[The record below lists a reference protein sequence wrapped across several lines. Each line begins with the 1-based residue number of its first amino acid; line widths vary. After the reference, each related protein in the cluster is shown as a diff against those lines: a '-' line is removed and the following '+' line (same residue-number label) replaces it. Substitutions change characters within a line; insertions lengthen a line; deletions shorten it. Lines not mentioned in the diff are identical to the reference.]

1 MSGLI
6 KLWPSHDIF
15 SLLEDFDSLFDK
27 ISVPVKF
34 NFAQFVKNGDTY
46 EFELSVNE
54 KATADNISITLD
66 EKEKTIE
73 IKYSY
78 ESEKDKDTEHVSV
91 VETIPDDLD
100 TSTLDANVEGGKLKI
115 TAGVIFEPEEPEA
128 TVEDKKKVTIKTK

>member
-6 KLWPSHDIF
+6 KLWPSHSIF
-15 SLLEDFDSLFDK
+15 PILEDFDSLFDK

-54 KATADNISITLD
+54 KATADNVSITLD
-66 EKEKTIE
+66 EEEKTIE

-78 ESEKDKDTEHVSV
+78 ENEKDKNSEQVSV

-115 TAGVIFEPEEPEA
+115 TAGVLLEPEPEA
-128 TVEDKKKVTIKTK
+128 TAEDKKKVPIKTK